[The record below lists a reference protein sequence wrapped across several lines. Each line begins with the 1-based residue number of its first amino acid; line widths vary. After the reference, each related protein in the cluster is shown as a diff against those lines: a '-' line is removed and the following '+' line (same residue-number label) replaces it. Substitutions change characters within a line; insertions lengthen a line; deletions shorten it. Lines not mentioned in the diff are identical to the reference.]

1 MNPGKS
7 DTYVGDPVVGRDD
20 NGGDLAYIAWPVQNK
35 GCGPSTFWVP
45 NTERHAMY
53 SVRQIDTLGQVF
65 RSLVQI
71 RGSQDHGT
79 QISSV
84 LGIDLF
90 VARVVP
96 FDQRGPTDGAQER
109 GHLM

>member
-53 SVRQIDTLGQVF
+53 SVRQIDILGQVF

-71 RGSQDHGT
+71 RGSQDH
-79 QISSV
+79 
-84 LGIDLF
+84 
-90 VARVVP
+90 VP
-96 FDQRGPTDGAQER
+96 KFRQFLASTYLWLEWCLSINGVQPTEHRNGVT
-109 GHLM
+109 